1 MEYLLSCTEVSTH
14 PVLRRHYGTIGIGDV
29 FVQQSMEWKLPR
41 LYFGVPAARESPQQC
56 RDSPNDKQFRFG
68 SKFASDT
75 DSTHYELLDEMVG
88 TIKQTPD
95 DFVVR
100 EMAVVQGVVR
110 VADLSLK
117 QSLEIS
123 SPDATATPEPATVS
137 TSLLLPISD
146 KKPSLDSR
154 AEIQVEN
161 EVDPLQ
167 QVQSAIQK
175 YQIMVVASETAAID
189 AFPALSAL
197 ENEAL
202 HMLSLKDRSPASS
215 IPALHLS
222 FTLTDSSDISQ
233 QKMEK
238 REIHDALRNAFPLL
252 VATTGNDSTTIGENA
267 LSPNG
272 TTITLDRDDATSD
285 GSTIRR
291 DNQCAAQD
299 MIRVAV
305 DDCFWD
311 LAPYLFAPN
320 LDLPPLY
327 AFAKRGYE
335 YSQQQAKKAR
345 DQERSRRIQCQ
356 QSSAMIA
363 TGRSSFDRRRAVK
376 PGPTLRLRPDLPRD
390 ERRPIHQAIDAKS
403 RGLLGTETL
412 KDFPLLKEWD
422 SLAVTAPSS
431 TATTAAVLVQWT
443 SVAARKVS
451 KKRSREESRA
461 SGEAPSPKFLLCV
474 IRKRKKEHLA
484 LINTMSAVLHCR
496 PAAIGLAGIKDYNAV
511 AFQFC
516 TLENFESPQ
525 RLLKSREALLERG
538 IAIMPLQ
545 KVDCGLNKGDLLG
558 NRFDIVVRNM
568 QRVQLSFDPV
578 DNTPIESFVPVD
590 EHHVAAMVRRVQAS
604 GFVNFYGEQRV
615 GEPGHESIA
624 GVRAFDIGRVMLQQ
638 DFAKAIDMLVLG
650 RRLWNGVE
658 AGDEDVD
665 PFRRVWKE
673 TGGDPIA
680 TAKHLPQGINAVP
693 RERAVLKGLIRYGRD
708 QPLAAL
714 RCLQRNERLFF
725 INGVCAPRFGDLNLV
740 SCSFLLIVCNIPV
753 YWTVS
758 VLCMEHHG
766 NDENST
772 VWEHGRG
779 GRLALVERRQ
789 QTRNCH
795 GCSA

>member
-29 FVQQSMEWKLPR
+29 FVEQNMEWKLPR
-41 LYFGVPAARESPQQC
+41 MYFSAPGKAPQKCRNSPHDVVDRHF
-56 RDSPNDKQFRFG
+56 RDGPV
-68 SKFASDT
+68 SDA
-75 DSTHYELLDEMVG
+75 DSTQCELLDEMVG
-88 TIKQTPD
+88 TIKQAPE

-117 QSLEIS
+117 ESLEVS
-123 SPDATATPEPATVS
+123 STPEPATGS
-137 TSLLLPISD
+137 TTSLLPIPD
-146 KKPSLDSR
+146 KKPPLER
-154 AEIQVEN
+154 RVEPQVDN
-161 EVDPLQ
+161 DVDPLKQ
-167 QVQSAIQK
+167 LQSVIQK
-175 YQIMVVASETAAID
+175 YHIMVVASDTTAID
-189 AFPALSAL
+189 AVSALSAL

-202 HMLSLKDRSPASS
+202 RMLSLTDRPLASS
-215 IPALHLS
+215 NPALHLS

-233 QKMEK
+233 QKMDK

-252 VATTGNDSTTIGENA
+252 IATSGNGSTTISENA
-267 LSPNG
+267 LSPDG
-272 TTITLDRDDATSD
+272 TTITRDGATSD
-285 GSTIRR
+285 GSTIRF

-311 LAPYLFAPN
+311 LAPYLFAPD

-335 YSQQQAKKAR
+335 YSQTQANKVR
-345 DQERSRRIQCQ
+345 DQERSRTMQCQ
-356 QSSAMIA
+356 QSSAMVA
-363 TGRSSFDRRRAVK
+363 PGRSSVGRRRALK
-376 PGPTLRLRPDLPRD
+376 PGPTIRLRPDLPRD

-412 KDFPLLKEWD
+412 KDFPLMRE
-422 SLAVTAPSS
+422 SETLAETDPS
-431 TATTAAVLVQWT
+431 ATTTTTAILVHWT
-443 SVAARKVS
+443 SVAARKES
-451 KKRSREESRA
+451 KKRSREEIRD
-461 SGEAPSPKFLLCV
+461 SGEAPSSKFLLCV

-484 LINTMSAVLHCR
+484 LINTLSAVLHCR

-525 RLLKSREALLERG
+525 RVLKSTEALLERG
-538 IAIMPLQ
+538 IEIVPLQ

-558 NRFDIVVRNM
+558 NHFDIVVRNM

-590 EHHVAAMVRRVQAS
+590 EHHVAVMVRRVQAS

-624 GVRAFDIGRVMLQQ
+624 GVRAFDIGRAMLQK

-680 TAKHLPQGINAVP
+680 TAKHLPQGMNAVP

-708 QPLAAL
+708 QQLAAL

-725 INGVCAPRFGDLNLV
+725 INGVRAQLGDLNPV
-740 SCSFLLIVCNIPV
+740 SFSI
-753 YWTVS
+753 
-758 VLCMEHHG
+758 
-766 NDENST
+766 
-772 VWEHGRG
+772 
-779 GRLALVERRQ
+779 
-789 QTRNCH
+789 
-795 GCSA
+795 